1 MSSSSSSSSRFNSDS
16 NSNSKVTITL
26 GRRGQ
31 VVKSADMKL
40 SGEKRP
46 ITMTMRDRLGPNP
59 SLLTSTAQTN
69 NKRHRPESNAP
80 GHAARI
86 LDQHIGEADLRL
98 RLIQKGITKKHV
110 TFNGEVD
117 LREKLLRKL
126 PKKAASS
133 YLPNH
138 TMEIER
144 ERQRERE
151 FEKQRERQR
160 ELETDLPARRVATTR
175 PADNSLP
182 CPSWL
187 YDTRDELHAIHRGG
201 RSLTPPRPP
210 PLKRPYVDLGPV
222 GTTAV
227 CSSRPCSSGC
237 GLKRGSDLVGGS
249 RLASDY
255 ATNGVAGMEMRKT
268 ILSPSLPQKQQPELP
283 ATVDEL
289 LTSLELD
296 KYKITFKAEEV
307 DIGALK
313 QMGDSD
319 LKELGIPMGPRK
331 KILLAVRSG
340 SKQRPL

>member
-1 MSSSSSSSSRFNSDS
+1 MSSSSSSSRFNSNS
-16 NSNSKVTITL
+16 NSNPNPNSKVTITL

-31 VVKSADMKL
+31 VVKSADMKI
-40 SGEKRP
+40 SGQKRP
-46 ITMTMRDRLGPNP
+46 ISTPMTMRDRLGPNP
-59 SLLTSTAQTN
+59 SLQTQTN

-80 GHAARI
+80 SHAGG
-86 LDQHIGEADLRL
+86 LFDQHIGEADLRL
-98 RLIQKGITKKHV
+98 RLIQKGITKKPV

-133 YLPNH
+133 CLPNH

-144 ERQRERE
+144 ERQRQRE
-151 FEKQRERQR
+151 IIKQRER
-160 ELETDLPARRVATTR
+160 ETDLPARRVATTR

-210 PLKRPYVDLGPV
+210 PLKRPYVDLGPAA
-222 GTTAV
+222 TAAV

-249 RLASDY
+249 RVASDY

-268 ILSPSLPQKQQPELP
+268 ILPPSLPQKQQPELP

-331 KILLAVRSG
+331 KILLAVRSS